1 MRIKLN
7 LNETSTAG
15 SVYSTPS
22 MEAAEQQE
30 PSDEELAIR
39 DTEEKERE
47 AQQLEKE
54 RQDAAKKA
62 EEAAKKVPKTPKEK
76 GEDAGGDTGD
86 DDDDD
91 SGGEDDDADDS
102 DDGDD
107 DKTSTDKDS
116 DDEEDLDEEDLGDEE
131 EDEGEEEEEE
141 DEEATASSLPYPDAQ
156 NVKPD
161 APILPP
167 KEVPADPEV
176 EEETLN
182 VDDNSAS
189 NLKNT
194 PDDPNV
200 KEGDNK
206 IEATIEAVA
215 SAYSE
220 RQSIRATMPYP
231 DAWKA

>member
-22 MEAAEQQE
+22 MESAEQQE

-76 GEDAGGDTGD
+76 GEDAGGDTGGD
-86 DDDDD
+86 DDDDL
-91 SGGEDDDADDS
+91 GGDDDDSDDS

-107 DKTSTDKDS
+107 DKTSPDKDS
-116 DDEEDLDEEDLGDEE
+116 DDEEDLDEEDLDDDE
-131 EDEGEEEEEE
+131 DEE
-141 DEEATASSLPYPDAQ
+141 DEEATASTLPYPDAQ
-156 NVKPD
+156 NAKSD

-182 VDDNSAS
+182 VDDNTAS

-220 RQSIRATMPYP
+220 RQSIRASMPYP

>member
-22 MEAAEQQE
+22 MESAEQQE

-47 AQQLEKE
+47 AQEAEKA
-54 RQDAAKKA
+54 RKDAAKKA
-62 EEAAKKVPKTPKEK
+62 AEDAKKVPKTPKES
-76 GEDAGGDTGD
+76 GEDASGDTGD
-86 DDDDD
+86 GDDDD
-91 SGGEDDDADDS
+91 SGGEDDASDDS
-102 DDGDD
+102 DDSADD
-107 DKTSTDKDS
+107 ETS
-116 DDEEDLDEEDLGDEE
+116 DDESADDEEDLGDEE
-131 EDEGEEEEEE
+131 EDEGDEEEEEE
-141 DEEATASSLPYPDAQ
+141 DEEATASALPYPDAQ
-156 NVKPD
+156 KAVPD
-161 APILPP
+161 LPILPL
-167 KEVPADPEV
+167 KEVPADPEA
-176 EEETLN
+176 EEENLN
-182 VDDNSAS
+182 ADDNTAS

-200 KEGDNK
+200 KDGDNK

-220 RQSIRATMPYP
+220 RQAIRSALPYP